1 VCWIARNRF
10 PEVMLKARLNS
21 ERSVSMKRVVHGAA
35 MAVVIGVYTSH
46 AWAALSTADKTF
58 VNEAASGGEV
68 EVQLGQLAQQKASSS
83 QVKAFGQRMIEDHT
97 KANQE
102 LKSIATAQNL
112 ELPTKPGKSELT
124 TEHRLKQAS
133 GPAFDRAYIED
144 MVQDH
149 EKDVAAFRK
158 EAQSG
163 QDPAVKAFAQ
173 KYLPVLEQHLRMAQE
188 LNKG

>member
-1 VCWIARNRF
+1 
-10 PEVMLKARLNS
+10 
-21 ERSVSMKRVVHGAA
+21 
-35 MAVVIGVYTSH
+35 
-46 AWAALSTADKTF
+46 
-58 VNEAASGGEV
+58 
-68 EVQLGQLAQQKASSS
+68 
-83 QVKAFGQRMIEDHT
+83 MIEDHT